1 MSSPFLSIMSS
12 PNVQSTV
19 KTGKDNNLEILHLPL
34 YYYLAQLVDFIV
46 DHNFCINYLL
56 LNFYISN
63 FIQNDIL
70 SFIKYGAKS
79 GIYIGVE
86 IRSEELFKLGL
97 FQHIT
102 YFLLQKLN
110 DLE

>member
-1 MSSPFLSIMSS
+1 MFSQVLI
-12 PNVQSTV
+12 
-19 KTGKDNNLEILHLPL
+19 KTGEEENLELVQLPL

-46 DHNFCINYLL
+46 DHTFCIKYLL

-70 SFIKYGAKS
+70 SLINYGSRS
-79 GIYIGVE
+79 GLYIGVE
-86 IRSEELFKLGL
+86 IRSEHLFKFCL
-97 FQHIT
+97 FQNIT

-110 DLE
+110 DLQ